1 MNLLKFILMSLL
13 ALAAASGCTPVYVYK
28 ATTTMDGKCTDIE
41 SCTPV
46 IRYMEQPYKY
56 S

>member
-1 MNLLKFILMSLL
+1 MTFVKFIIIFLL
-13 ALAAASGCTPVYVYK
+13 GVAASGCTPVYVYK

-46 IRYMEQPYKY
+46 KRYLEQPYMY